1 MCYEF
6 NLVIIIA
13 HLGEARAVLDLSQ
26 FEEIKNASFLTFRK
40 HKILVVISGQGRL
53 RAAAAVSFAKT
64 LCEYNRIF
72 WLNIGSAGHRNLSIG
87 TVVQAG
93 KIYDQEINRSWY
105 PSTPFKKN
113 IATVEINTSATPVK
127 NYPKDVCY
135 DMEASGFIELAQ
147 IDSIPEQL
155 AVVKVVTDNRYSPIR
170 HQSFSELEMCMQKK
184 KNIIQSLII
193 EYMTQAAGIVDS
205 LKPITLPWWLRT
217 VKFTATQRNEIKH
230 LINCY
235 RAKSKERRLP
245 FLKILKTASTRDVL
259 NQLRRE
265 WAKSKN

>member
-13 HLGEARAVLDLSQ
+13 YIREARAIFDLNR
-26 FEEIKNASFLTFRK
+26 FEEIKDAPFITFRE
-40 HKILVVISGQGRL
+40 HKILVIICGQGRL

-64 LCEYNRIF
+64 LCEYKLIF
-72 WLNIGSAGHRNLSIG
+72 WLNIGAAGHRNLSIG

-93 KIYDQEINRSWY
+93 KIYDLETDRSWF

-113 IATVEINTSATPVK
+113 IAAVEINTCDIPIE

-155 AVVKVVTDNRYSPIR
+155 AVVKVITDNHSNPFR
-170 HQSFSELEMCMQKK
+170 HQSINELEMSMRKK
-184 KNIIQSLII
+184 KNTVTTLVAD
-193 EYMTQAAGIVDS
+193 YMAQAAVIADS
-205 LKPITLPWWLRT
+205 IKPIILPWWLRT
-217 VKFTATQRNEIKH
+217 IKFTATQRNEVKH
-230 LINCY
+230 LINNY
-235 RAKSKERRLP
+235 RVQSKEQRLP
-245 FLKILKTASTRDVL
+245 FLKISKTASTRDVL
-259 NQLRRE
+259 NQLRQV
-265 WAKSKN
+265 WSGGNT

>member
-13 HLGEARAVLDLSQ
+13 YIREARAIFDLNR
-26 FEEIKNASFLTFRK
+26 FEEIKNTPFITFRE
-40 HKILVVISGQGRL
+40 HKILVVICGQGRL

-64 LCEYNRIF
+64 LCEYKLIF
-72 WLNIGSAGHRNLSIG
+72 WLNIGAAGHRNLSIG

-93 KIYDQEINRSWY
+93 KIYDLETDRSWF

-113 IATVEINTSATPVK
+113 IAAVEINTCAIPME

-155 AVVKVVTDNRYSPIR
+155 AVVKVITDNHSNPFR
-170 HQSFSELEMCMQKK
+170 HQSINELEMSMRKK
-184 KNIIQSLII
+184 R
-193 EYMTQAAGIVDS
+193 TQ
-205 LKPITLPWWLRT
+205 L
-217 VKFTATQRNEIKH
+217 QH
-230 LINCY
+230 
-235 RAKSKERRLP
+235 
-245 FLKILKTASTRDVL
+245 
-259 NQLRRE
+259 
-265 WAKSKN
+265 